1 MFLYHDILMMY
12 ELLIIFISAII
23 GIIATDGKKTQFVR
37 LIDVFIYGP
46 ALIYIGFYGVEYHL
60 YRYILLILGT
70 TTITYNLKNFI
81 SSL

>member
-1 MFLYHDILMMY
+1 MMY
-12 ELLIIFISAII
+12 ELLIIFISAIV

-46 ALIYIGFYGVEYHL
+46 VLIYIGFYGVEYYL

-81 SSL
+81 SNL